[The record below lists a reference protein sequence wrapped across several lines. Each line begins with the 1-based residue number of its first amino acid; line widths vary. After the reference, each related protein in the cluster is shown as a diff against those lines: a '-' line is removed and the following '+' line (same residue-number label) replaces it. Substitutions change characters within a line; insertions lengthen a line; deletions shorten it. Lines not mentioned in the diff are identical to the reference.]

1 MNLFFRLLKSVQGR
15 LLGLNGIQA
24 RFDILQS
31 KIDGIYDA
39 LEIIRVS
46 VKKLEKVSD
55 SKQTAQL
62 SVKSIGQLPLSHQGD
77 LLPVATNPSSSINTV
92 ADALNQIYS
101 MSDTRKK
108 FAFLVHDPSM
118 LVHYADAWKALGSSN
133 FTIVLTEYFAS
144 APGGIEKMG
153 LSDFFNHVRKEG
165 YEVRKIR
172 EIINCGI
179 KFEYVVTNHVISG
192 STKNFKPES
201 AEVCFKKLINRGLLL
216 NGKDPAWE
224 FGVDI
229 DTYLPLQ
236 VGNKQIR
243 YMYGADISDGWSLAS
258 WNDIYDVF
266 LCHGVN
272 DEREI
277 KKRFKGKAL
286 VMGYPRYDRYFTEG
300 IDFSEIK
307 REFGIVESKKT
318 VLWMPTL
325 GGEYSSIPLFADPL
339 SKLVTKYNVIVRP
352 HPLSFIQEKDFICL
366 LEGLNF
372 NIDRN
377 ALRDMNELF
386 GVADVVLADNGGSP
400 FSAIFLG
407 KNVIFLDVPDDLGI
421 DSSATHYIAD
431 SSVMEL
437 KKHLP
442 VVTHQDI
449 HMLESMLDSDL
460 FYRENSRRI
469 DMLFER
475 YFDSPRGGGAKRV
488 ADIFKDL

>member
-1 MNLFFRLLKSVQGR
+1 MKSFFRLLKSVQER
-15 LLGLNGIQA
+15 LLGINGIQA

-31 KIDGIYDA
+31 KMDGISDA
-39 LEIIRVS
+39 LGIIMVS
-46 VKKLEKVSD
+46 VKNLEKVSD
-55 SKQTAQL
+55 IKQTAQL
-62 SVKSIGQLPLSHQGD
+62 SVKSIGHQGA

-92 ADALNQIYS
+92 ADVLNQIYS
-101 MSDTRKK
+101 KSDARKK
-108 FAFLVHDPSM
+108 FAFLVHDPLM
-118 LVHYADAWKALGSSN
+118 LVHYADVWKELGPSA
-133 FTIVLTEYFAS
+133 FTIVLTEYFS
-144 APGGIEKMG
+144 NDLNGNEKLG
-153 LSDFFNHVRKEG
+153 LPDFLNHVHKEG
-165 YEVRKIR
+165 YDVRKVT
-172 EIINCGI
+172 EIVNCGV
-179 KFEYVVTNHVISG
+179 KFEYVVTNHIISG
-192 STKNFKPES
+192 STKNFKPET
-201 AEVCFKKLINRGLLL
+201 ADVYFMKLLNRGLLL

-224 FGVDI
+224 FGVDV

-277 KKRFKGKAL
+277 QKRFKGKAL

-300 IDFSEIK
+300 IDFSDIK

-339 SKLVTKYNVIVRP
+339 SRLVTKYNIIVRP

-366 LEGLNF
+366 LEKLNL

-407 KNVIFLDVPDDLGI
+407 KNVIFLDVPDDLGA
-421 DSSATHYIAD
+421 DSDATHYIAD

-442 VVTHQDI
+442 VVTHQNI
-449 HMLESMLDSDL
+449 HMLENMLDSDM
-460 FYRENSRRI
+460 FYKENSRQI
-469 DMLFER
+469 DTLFEK

-488 ADIFKDL
+488 ADIFKNL